1 MEAGVLGVGGLEKME
16 VGREGEG
23 GRERDIVVRW
33 RIRNVR

>member
-1 MEAGVLGVGGLEKME
+1 MEAGVLGVGGLERME
-16 VGREGEG
+16 GERGREG